1 MPLVVIPML
10 RILLFAALS
19 LGSPTLLATSA
30 PAPSHESALPLTAN
44 ETNLLRTE
52 VVDEDEVSQPLVFKG
67 GKLVAQLEE
76 GQGYGLKLTNLTD
89 RRIMVVVSVDSIDP
103 MRGTKSYQGQ
113 PGVVLEPNQSRV
125 LMKGKPSKR
134 APAQPLLPLNPSRAT
149 IALMTFQEAT
159 DYPTQGTGLPP
170 APFGP
175 ENYRVN
181 EKGER
186 EWVPPKGYP
195 FRKNPRLGHE
205 VVQFY
210 YEIVEDSV
218 SSSSEML
225 SVK

>member
-1 MPLVVIPML
+1 ML
-10 RILLFAALS
+10 RVLLLSALL
-19 LGSPTLLATSA
+19 LGPPALWATSA
-30 PAPSHESALPLTAN
+30 PALSHESAPPLTAH

-52 VVDEDEVSQPLVFKG
+52 VVDENEDPQPLVFKG

-76 GQGYGLKLTNLTD
+76 DQGYGLKLTNLTD

-113 PGVVLEPNQSRV
+113 PGVVLDPNQTRV
-125 LMKGKPSKR
+125 LMRGKPSKR
-134 APAQPLLPLNPSRAT
+134 APAQHLLPLNPAQAT
-149 IALMTFQEAT
+149 IALLAFQET
-159 DYPTQGTGLPP
+159 TEYPTQGIGIPP

-186 EWVPPKGYP
+186 EWIPPKGYP
-195 FRKNPRLGHE
+195 FRKHSRLTHQA
-205 VVQFY
+205 VQFY
-210 YEIVEDSV
+210 YEIEGSA
-218 SSSSEML
+218 STPEML